1 MNNSVLQKIKYI
13 QEKWKRIS
21 YEIDNDKKL
30 KGDYIK

>member
-13 QEKWKRIS
+13 QDKWKRIS

-30 KGDYIK
+30 KRDYI